1 MKKITALILA
11 LMLLCS
17 SVCHADN
24 ISDSRTV
31 IGADLDSNEI
41 ASVYK
46 SFGIER
52 GDVKELTVTNADER
66 KYLEGQVDESLIG
79 TRSISCIYIEA
90 QGSGEGLDVSVD
102 NITWCTADMYMNAM
116 VTAGITDA
124 NVKIV
129 APYKV
134 SGTAAL
140 TGIYMA
146 YEDITGKKLDED
158 AKLVG
163 TKELTITAEL
173 ADEIGSADSTAIVNE
188 LKLMLDIAKEHELF
202 IICDEVYREFTY
214 GGEPLMS
221 GLQFEGYEDN
231 VIVIDSVSKR
241 FSACGAR
248 VGMLISKNKEFM
260 AQAMKWCQCRL
271 CSATVDQ
278 VGAAA
283 LYSLD
288 PSYFDEI
295 REEYRHRRDTMVSKL
310 KEIPGVV
317 CEMPKGAFYVMAA
330 LPVDDADKFQMWLLN
345 EYNDHGDT
353 VLFACGEPFYATP
366 GKGRNEVRLAYTI
379 NAGDITRAIE
389 ILGRGIEE
397 YNKTH

>member
-11 LMLLCS
+11 LMLLGS

-31 IGADLDSNEI
+31 IGADLDGNEI

-90 QGSGEGLDVSVD
+90 QGSGEGLDVSVE

-124 NVKIV
+124 DVKIV

-158 AKLVG
+158 AKLIG

-188 LKLMLDIAKEHELF
+188 LKLILDQTKDMTDDELREQIKQIAEKYEVTLNDSQIEQLISLCRSLEKLDVSALKEKVEQVQQYIKNIADAKGSVENFLSQAA
-202 IICDEVYREFTY
+202 DTVTEFV
-214 GGEPLMS
+214 
-221 GLQFEGYEDN
+221 N
-231 VIVIDSVSKR
+231 KVID
-241 FSACGAR
+241 FF
-248 VGMLISKNKEFM
+248 KN
-260 AQAMKWCQCRL
+260 
-271 CSATVDQ
+271 
-278 VGAAA
+278 
-283 LYSLD
+283 
-288 PSYFDEI
+288 
-295 REEYRHRRDTMVSKL
+295 
-310 KEIPGVV
+310 
-317 CEMPKGAFYVMAA
+317 
-330 LPVDDADKFQMWLLN
+330 
-345 EYNDHGDT
+345 
-353 VLFACGEPFYATP
+353 LFG
-366 GKGRNEVRLAYTI
+366 
-379 NAGDITRAIE
+379 
-389 ILGRGIEE
+389 
-397 YNKTH
+397 

>member
-1 MKKITALILA
+1 MKKITALLLA
-11 LMLLCS
+11 LMLLGS

-31 IGADLDSNEI
+31 IGADLDGNEI

-90 QGSGEGLDVSVD
+90 AGSGKGLDVSVE

-124 NVKIV
+124 DVKIV

-158 AKLVG
+158 AKLIG

-188 LKLMLDIAKEHELF
+188 LKLILDQTKDMTDDELREQIKQIAEKYEVTLNDSQIDQLISLCRSLEKLDVSALKEKVEQVQQYIKNIADAKGSVENFLSQAA
-202 IICDEVYREFTY
+202 DTVTEFV
-214 GGEPLMS
+214 
-221 GLQFEGYEDN
+221 N
-231 VIVIDSVSKR
+231 KVID
-241 FSACGAR
+241 FF
-248 VGMLISKNKEFM
+248 KN
-260 AQAMKWCQCRL
+260 
-271 CSATVDQ
+271 
-278 VGAAA
+278 
-283 LYSLD
+283 
-288 PSYFDEI
+288 
-295 REEYRHRRDTMVSKL
+295 
-310 KEIPGVV
+310 
-317 CEMPKGAFYVMAA
+317 
-330 LPVDDADKFQMWLLN
+330 
-345 EYNDHGDT
+345 
-353 VLFACGEPFYATP
+353 LFG
-366 GKGRNEVRLAYTI
+366 
-379 NAGDITRAIE
+379 
-389 ILGRGIEE
+389 
-397 YNKTH
+397 

>member
-129 APYKV
+129 APFSV

-140 TGIYMA
+140 TGIYKA
-146 YEDITGKKLDED
+146 YEDITGEELDET
-158 AKLVG
+158 AKLIG

-188 LKLMLDIAKEHELF
+188 LKLMLDETKNMTDDELREQIKKIAEEYEVSLTEKQIDRLIDLCRSMEKLNVDELKAKVEEVQQYLKDIAAAQGSVKEFLSNVAET
-202 IICDEVYREFTY
+202 VTEFV
-214 GGEPLMS
+214 
-221 GLQFEGYEDN
+221 N
-231 VIVIDSVSKR
+231 KVID
-241 FSACGAR
+241 F
-248 VGMLISKNKEFM
+248 F
-260 AQAMKWCQCRL
+260 
-271 CSATVDQ
+271 
-278 VGAAA
+278 
-283 LYSLD
+283 
-288 PSYFDEI
+288 
-295 REEYRHRRDTMVSKL
+295 
-310 KEIPGVV
+310 
-317 CEMPKGAFYVMAA
+317 KGIF
-330 LPVDDADKFQMWLLN
+330 
-345 EYNDHGDT
+345 G
-353 VLFACGEPFYATP
+353 
-366 GKGRNEVRLAYTI
+366 
-379 NAGDITRAIE
+379 
-389 ILGRGIEE
+389 
-397 YNKTH
+397 

>member
-1 MKKITALILA
+1 MKKFTSLLLA
-11 LMLLCS
+11 LMLVGS

-31 IGADLDSNEI
+31 IGADLDNDEI

-52 GDVKELTVTNADER
+52 GEVKELTVTNADER

-79 TRSISCIYIEA
+79 TKSISCIYIEA
-90 QGSGEGLDVSVD
+90 QGSGEGLDVSVE

-124 NVKIV
+124 DVKIV
-129 APYKV
+129 APFKV

-188 LKLMLDIAKEHELF
+188 LKLILDQTKDMTDDELREQIKQIAEKYEVTLNDSQIEQLISLCRSLEKLDVSALKEKVEQVQQYIKNIADTKGSVESFLSQAA
-202 IICDEVYREFTY
+202 DTVTEFV
-214 GGEPLMS
+214 
-221 GLQFEGYEDN
+221 N
-231 VIVIDSVSKR
+231 KVID
-241 FSACGAR
+241 FF
-248 VGMLISKNKEFM
+248 KN
-260 AQAMKWCQCRL
+260 
-271 CSATVDQ
+271 
-278 VGAAA
+278 
-283 LYSLD
+283 
-288 PSYFDEI
+288 
-295 REEYRHRRDTMVSKL
+295 
-310 KEIPGVV
+310 
-317 CEMPKGAFYVMAA
+317 
-330 LPVDDADKFQMWLLN
+330 
-345 EYNDHGDT
+345 
-353 VLFACGEPFYATP
+353 LFG
-366 GKGRNEVRLAYTI
+366 
-379 NAGDITRAIE
+379 
-389 ILGRGIEE
+389 
-397 YNKTH
+397 

>member
-11 LMLLCS
+11 LMLLGS

-188 LKLMLDIAKEHELF
+188 LKLILDQTKDMTDDELREQIKQIAEKYEVTLNDSQIEQLISLCRSLEKLDVSAIKEKVEQVQQYIKNIADTKGSVEKFLSEGA
-202 IICDEVYREFTY
+202 DTVTEFV
-214 GGEPLMS
+214 
-221 GLQFEGYEDN
+221 N
-231 VIVIDSVSKR
+231 KVID
-241 FSACGAR
+241 FF
-248 VGMLISKNKEFM
+248 KN
-260 AQAMKWCQCRL
+260 
-271 CSATVDQ
+271 
-278 VGAAA
+278 
-283 LYSLD
+283 
-288 PSYFDEI
+288 
-295 REEYRHRRDTMVSKL
+295 
-310 KEIPGVV
+310 
-317 CEMPKGAFYVMAA
+317 
-330 LPVDDADKFQMWLLN
+330 
-345 EYNDHGDT
+345 
-353 VLFACGEPFYATP
+353 LFG
-366 GKGRNEVRLAYTI
+366 
-379 NAGDITRAIE
+379 
-389 ILGRGIEE
+389 
-397 YNKTH
+397 